1 MRLSVISFTEQGQAL
16 GERIRECM
24 GGPADEIVLYTKCS
38 RTEDPHCHGAQ
49 QVAVSLTEW
58 AGQQMAEHGA
68 ILFLGAC
75 GIAVRAIAP
84 WITDKLHDSPVLVAD
99 EMGRYVIPLLSGH
112 VGGANEM
119 ADRLAAAIGAIPVIT
134 TATDIQGR
142 FAVDLFA
149 KRNHL
154 RILNKEGIAHVSSKI
169 LAGEEITMSIQT
181 GHSAEG
187 EAAPAQIRLCDYP
200 PAEQVDV
207 LITEENALP
216 QGRAQLSLQ
225 PKKYILGVGCKKGT
239 DGSGLEAFL
248 TKTMQKA
255 GICVEQ
261 VAAVASIDVKKEENG
276 ILQFCGKNRIPF
288 LTYAAEKLQAVP
300 GEFHG
305 SAFVKERVGVDN
317 VCERAAVCA
326 AGEGGRLYLEKQAEA
341 GMTAAVAE
349 REWKVCFHE
358 E

>member
-1 MRLSVISFTEQGQAL
+1 MKLSVISFTEQGQAL
-16 GERIRECM
+16 GEQIRERM
-24 GGPADEIVLYTKCS
+24 DGPEDKILLYTRCS
-38 RTEDPHCHGAQ
+38 QTGDSSCHGAR
-49 QVAVSLTEW
+49 QVTESLTEW
-58 AGQQMAEHGA
+58 TGRRMAEHGA
-68 ILFLGAC
+68 LLFIGAC

-112 VGGANEM
+112 VGGANEL
-119 ADRLAAAIGAIPVIT
+119 ADRLAAAIGAVPVIT
-134 TATDIQGR
+134 TATDLHGQ

-149 KRNHL
+149 KRNNL
-154 RILNKEGIAHVSSKI
+154 RILNKEGIARVSSKV
-169 LAGEEITMSIQT
+169 LAGEEITMAIQT
-181 GHSAEG
+181 GHVAVG
-187 EAAPAQIRLCDYP
+187 ETVPAQIRLCDYP
-200 PAEQVDV
+200 PTEKVDV

-216 QGRAQLSLQ
+216 QGRAELSLQ

-239 DGSGLEAFL
+239 DGAGLEAFL
-248 TKTMQKA
+248 TRTMQKA

-288 LTYAAEKLQAVP
+288 LTYPAEKLQAVP

-305 SAFVKERVGVDN
+305 SAFVKAQVGVDN